1 MKRSAM
7 KGDGNHSNGVSVDRT
22 NIKWSGDMLWKWI
35 SKALK
40 SAGIKELKYVPMKSG
55 WLGNTYVWGG
65 FYTVKSGKTTAVL
78 PFNVDKVG
86 NVHLN
91 VSPNKFIVGKVGKLP
106 QVVKTL
112 KDFKKTDLGIRE
124 GLKEMKKL
132 FTIQN
137 IKKAIAIAKKMKGNM
152 TGAVKKIEKMNRG
165 LSDEPDV
172 AAALRLANES
182 VKRDY
187 KKEYKKYG
195 SSTKSK
201 KYRAE
206 LNQYNRKKGTYGN
219 GDGKDA
225 SHKGGKIVGFESQS
239 KNRGRAE
246 KSRLKK
252 EGQKRDYE
260 TAYTTFYNAYKNFAN
275 ASMDVAKESTKI
287 SGEKTDQK
295 IILKNF
301 KKHVIPF
308 IGLMSSWNKGH
319 QKNPHLDEGRKAIGD
334 FHQIEFGIQQ
344 AIQGMRALQ
353 DKINDAPYNSKWGKI
368 SDMLYKKEVDF
379 INMLS
384 RSIPQMRNVAKDKIL
399 ESTDTFDYNDMVLEK
414 IESNVMGDLRRWR
427 KIDNIMENQDAYK
440 ILSKYNKIVDSL
452 MNKCDKELKK
462 LKDTL

>member
-1 MKRSAM
+1 M
-7 KGDGNHSNGVSVDRT
+7 
-22 NIKWSGDMLWKWI
+22 IKLQDIL
-35 SKALK
+35 
-40 SAGIKELKYVPMKSG
+40 
-55 WLGNTYVWGG
+55 
-65 FYTVKSGKTTAVL
+65 
-78 PFNVDKVG
+78 FNER
-86 NVHLN
+86 
-91 VSPNKFIVGKVGKLP
+91 KLSSH
-106 QVVKTL
+106 Q
-112 KDFKKTDLGIRE
+112 
-124 GLKEMKKL
+124 
-132 FTIQN
+132 
-137 IKKAIAIAKKMKGNM
+137 KKAILIAIEMSGNM
-152 TGAVKKIEKMNRG
+152 TGATKKIEKIKTG
-165 LSDEPDV
+165 LSKDKKVED
-172 AAALRLANES
+172 ALRLANES
-182 VKRDY
+182 TKRDY

-195 SSTKSK
+195 SSTKAK

-206 LNQYNRKKGTYGN
+206 LNQYNRKRGTYGN

-301 KKHVIPF
+301 KKYVIPF

-353 DKINDAPYNSKWGKI
+353 DKINDAPYNPKWGKI
-368 SDMLYKKEVDF
+368 SDMLYKKELDF
-379 INMLS
+379 IKMLG
-384 RSIPQMRNVAKDKIL
+384 RSIPQLRNVAKDKIL
-399 ESTDTFDYNDMVLEK
+399 ESTKEYGKSLDKIVNDKKLKMISKEDRETLKKIADLLKKENVTESTDTFDYNDMVLEM

-427 KIDNIMENQDAYK
+427 KTDTVMENKDSYK
-440 ILSKYNKIVDSL
+440 ILSKCNKWVDSY
-452 MNKCDKELKK
+452 MNKCDKELRK
-462 LKDTL
+462 LK